1 MASPLIPS
9 DLLLQAVLVLKEHGG
24 NVTRAAAALG
34 LSRPAL
40 QHRLRAASLRGITPE
55 TVVAPATAPAAP
67 VSRDVELESLRRQL
81 RDAQAGETLQRW
93 AKAIILNAD
102 EQARDRPAADWLVEH
117 VSTPS
122 SAGIPTLFLSDLHW
136 GEVVRAEEIGGV
148 NFYDMAE
155 AQRRLQS
162 TVQKTCVL
170 LRDHVVGDYPGIVLS
185 LGGDMIS
192 GSIHDELEQTNDG
205 TVAQQM
211 LDLFEHLQAT
221 IQVLAEEFGRVHVPG
236 VTGNHGRMNRK
247 WQAKQRAH
255 LSYEWLMYQFLQRA
269 FAADPRVSFQIPDGP
284 DADYELLGTRYR
296 LTHGDTFKGGDGI
309 IGPIGPV
316 TRGALKRGRMA
327 TAMGAPF
334 DMLLLGHWH
343 TLTWGAN
350 FIINGSLKGFDEYAM
365 TLSVTPE
372 PPAQALWLT
381 TENHGRTIQLPV
393 YP

>member
-1 MASPLIPS
+1 MPTPPIADSHLVH
-9 DLLLQAVLVLKEHGG
+9 AVDAVAKADG
-24 NVTRAAAALG
+24 NVTKAAEALKI
-34 LSRPAL
+34 SRGTL
-40 QHRLRAASLRGITPE
+40 QGRLRTAAMRGIKPGH
-55 TVVAPATAPAAP
+55 VVQPDAPAVAVT
-67 VSRDVELESLRRQL
+67 RDVELESMRRQL
-81 RDAQAGETLQRW
+81 RDAQAGETLQKW
-93 AKAIILNAD
+93 AKALVMGLDGKA
-102 EQARDRPAADWLVEH
+102 EQRGPANWLSEH
-117 VSTPS
+117 ISTPTG
-122 SAGIPTLFLSDLHW
+122 AGIPTLFLSDLHW
-136 GEVVRAEEIGGV
+136 GEVVRADEIGGI
-148 NFYDMAE
+148 NFYDMEE

-162 TVQKTCVL
+162 TVQKTSIL
-170 LRDHVVGDYPGIVLS
+170 LRDHVVGDYPGIVLC

-192 GSIHDELEQTNDG
+192 GAIHEELEQTNDG
-205 TVAQQM
+205 TVVEQM
-211 LDLFEHLQAT
+211 LNLFENLQTT
-221 IQVLAEEFGRVHVPG
+221 IQVLADEFGRVHVPC

-269 FAADPRVSFQIPDGP
+269 FVNDSRVSFQIPDGP
-284 DADYELLGTRYR
+284 DADYDLLGTRYR

-316 TRGALKRGRMA
+316 TRGTLKRGRMA

-372 PPAQALWLT
+372 PAAQALWLT
-381 TENHGRTIQLPV
+381 TENHGRTILLPV